1 MISRYNKN
9 ERMSQVVE
17 HNGTVILAG
26 QLATDTTAD
35 TAGQTQEILSRVE
48 ELLALAG
55 TNKSQLLS
63 ATIWISDMDD
73 FTAMNDV
80 WVGWIDAENPPVRA
94 CVRADLITPDYKVEI
109 QVTAVK

>member
-1 MISRYNKN
+1 MINRYNKN

-26 QLATDTTAD
+26 QLATDIAAD
-35 TAGQTQEILSRVE
+35 TAGQTQEILSRVDD
-48 ELLALAG
+48 LLAQVG
-55 TNKSQLLS
+55 TDKSRLLS
-63 ATIWISDMDD
+63 ATIWVSDMTD
-73 FTAMNDV
+73 FAAMNDV

-94 CVRADLITPDYKVEI
+94 CVRADLITADYKVEI

>member
-1 MISRYNKN
+1 MINRYNKN

-26 QLATDTTAD
+26 QLASDTAAD
-35 TAGQTQEILSRVE
+35 MAGQTQEILSRIDNF
-48 ELLALAG
+48 LTQAG
-55 TNKSQLLS
+55 TNKSRLLS
-63 ATIWISDMDD
+63 ATIWVSDMAD
-73 FTAMNDV
+73 FAAMNDV

-94 CVRADLITPDYKVEI
+94 CVRADLITPGYKVEI